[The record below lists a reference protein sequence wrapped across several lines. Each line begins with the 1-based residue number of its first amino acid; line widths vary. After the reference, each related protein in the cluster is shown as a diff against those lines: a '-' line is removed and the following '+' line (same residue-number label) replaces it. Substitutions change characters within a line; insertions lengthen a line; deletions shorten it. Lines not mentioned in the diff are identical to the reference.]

1 MSACSERRT
10 VLRVM
15 AAAHWS
21 FRMSRQMAPVTEE
34 TFGCQILVRNRTLGG
49 LNGYVSG
56 ICKDKKVTDVA
67 ELYNDC

>member
-34 TFGCQILVRNRTLGG
+34 TLGCQILVRNRTLGG

-56 ICKDKKVTDVA
+56 I
-67 ELYNDC
+67 

>member
-1 MSACSERRT
+1 MSACNESST
-10 VLRVM
+10 VLSVM

-34 TFGCQILVRNRTLGG
+34 TLGCHILVRNRTLGG

-56 ICKDKKVTDVA
+56 ICKLRMRA
-67 ELYNDC
+67 